1 MVEIVALL
9 GVSEAFKV
17 C

>member
-1 MVEIVALL
+1 VALL